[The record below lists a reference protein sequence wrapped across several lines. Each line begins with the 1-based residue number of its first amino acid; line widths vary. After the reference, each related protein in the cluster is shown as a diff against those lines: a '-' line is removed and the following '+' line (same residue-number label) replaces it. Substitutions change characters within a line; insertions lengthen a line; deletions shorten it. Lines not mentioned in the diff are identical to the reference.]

1 LTSPPIDVP
10 VPFMSGASDMA
21 ERHGCILAELS
32 ELGLGLA
39 RDLQQ
44 RALAAETPEAAA
56 DLADA
61 FHRISRSVRQTLALE
76 AKLERER
83 RRRAQEDEIE
93 ELRQRPQRAEKRAAE
108 VRRAVER
115 LIWTEAES
123 DERAEQLLADL
134 DDYLSWEIVS
144 DTFLAERLQTYVARV
159 CEDLG
164 IGRRGPGVDAS
175 ASLAQNN
182 PSPLAGEGVGRT
194 PDG

>member
-1 LTSPPIDVP
+1 M
-10 VPFMSGASDMA
+10 FMSGGASDMA
-21 ERHGCILAELS
+21 ERHGRILAELS

-39 RDLQQ
+39 RELQE
-44 RALAAETPEAAA
+44 RALAAETPQEAA

-83 RRRAQEDEIE
+83 RRRAQEDAIE
-93 ELRQRPQRAEKRAAE
+93 ELRTRPQRAERRAAD

-115 LIWTEAES
+115 LIWSEAES
-123 DERAEQLLADL
+123 DERAEELLADL

-144 DTFLAERLQTYVARV
+144 DTFLAEPLEAYVGRV
-159 CEDLG
+159 CEELG
-164 IGRRGPGVDAS
+164 IRRS
-175 ASLAQNN
+175 RH
-182 PSPLAGEGVGRT
+182 SPLAPSHPAAVAEEGVGRP

>member
-1 LTSPPIDVP
+1 
-10 VPFMSGASDMA
+10 MG
-21 ERHGCILAELS
+21 ERHGRILAELS

-39 RDLQQ
+39 RELQQ

-56 DLADA
+56 DLANA

-76 AKLERER
+76 TKLERER

-93 ELRQRPQRAEKRAAE
+93 ELRQRPQRAERRAAE
-108 VRRAVER
+108 VREAVER

-123 DERAEQLLADL
+123 EERAEELLADL
-134 DDYLSWEIVS
+134 DDYLTWEIAS
-144 DTFLAERLQTYVARV
+144 ETFLTEPLDGYVARV

-164 IGRRGPGVDAS
+164 IGRGQHP
-175 ASLAQNN
+175 N

>member
-1 LTSPPIDVP
+1 M
-10 VPFMSGASDMA
+10 FMSSASDMA
-21 ERHGCILAELS
+21 ERHGRILAELS

-39 RDLQQ
+39 RELQG

-93 ELRQRPQRAEKRAAE
+93 ELRQRPQRAERRANE
-108 VRRAVER
+108 VRKSVER
-115 LIWTEAES
+115 LIWTEAEN
-123 DERAEQLLADL
+123 EECAEELLADL
-134 DDYLSWEIVS
+134 EDYLTWDMVS
-144 DTFLAERLQTYVARV
+144 DTFLTEPLDVYVARV
-159 CEDLG
+159 CKELG
-164 IGRRGPGVDAS
+164 ICRTWQGGPPPS
-175 ASLAQNN
+175 NLSPHPS
-182 PSPLAGEGVGRT
+182 PSPLAGEGVGRP